1 MLKSKTS
8 RWLAGPYLLWMA
20 VFIVV
25 PLFIVIWYALTNSDG
40 LFTLDNLTQIGRY
53 SSVFMRSLILAAVS
67 TAICL
72 VMAFPVGYFLS
83 RLRAN
88 KQHIMLMLVMLP
100 MWMNLDRKSVV

>member
-20 VFIVV
+20 IFTVV
-25 PLFIVIWYALTNSDG
+25 PLVIVVWYAMTNADG
-40 LFTLDNLTQIGRY
+40 QFTLDNLTQIGRY
-53 SSVFMRSLILAAVS
+53 SSVFARSLILAAIS
-67 TAICL
+67 TVVCL

-88 KQHIMLMLVMLP
+88 KQHIMLMLIMLP
-100 MWMNLDRKSVV
+100 MWMNLILG